1 MIGHFDA
8 SFENLSLQIRI
19 IREFREKVK
28 EGGNIKKI
36 VHFFCGYMVY
46 NRGNKRRKL
55 GEDSKK
61 WVISGFLYCNQPFIL
76 L

>member
-36 VHFFCGYMVY
+36 VHFFAVTWCIIEGI
-46 NRGNKRRKL
+46 K
-55 GEDSKK
+55 GENWGKTQK
-61 WVISGFLYCNQPFIL
+61 NG
-76 L
+76 

>member
-46 NRGNKRRKL
+46 NRGNKSENWGKTQKN
-55 GEDSKK
+55 G
-61 WVISGFLYCNQPFIL
+61 
-76 L
+76 